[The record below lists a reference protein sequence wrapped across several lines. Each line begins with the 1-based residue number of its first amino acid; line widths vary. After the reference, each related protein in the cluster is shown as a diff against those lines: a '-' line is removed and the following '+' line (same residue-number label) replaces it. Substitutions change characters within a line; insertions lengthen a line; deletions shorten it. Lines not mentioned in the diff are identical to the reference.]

1 MEIIQKKV
9 VIKLDKEER
18 DNLVNTITL
27 MGQIHDAC
35 SGKNCSEC
43 PFSERCD
50 VVSDIECLLYT
61 LARDLNYINK
71 NCE

>member
-9 VIKLDKEER
+9 IFKLNKEER

-27 MGQIHDAC
+27 LEEMRN
-35 SGKNCSEC
+35 SVNCDEC
-43 PFSERCD
+43 PFKERCD
-50 VVSDIECLLYT
+50 KVSESECLLYT
-61 LARDLNYINK
+61 IRRDLTYINN

>member
-18 DNLVNTITL
+18 DNLVNTML
-27 MGQIHDAC
+27 LLEKMR
-35 SGKNCSEC
+35 SGVDCVEC
-43 PFSERCD
+43 PFKERCD
-50 VVSDIECLLYT
+50 KVSESECLLYT
-61 LARDLNYINK
+61 LTQNINYINK

>member
-18 DNLVNTITL
+18 DNLVNATL
-27 MGQIHDAC
+27 LLEEIRNKVD
-35 SGKNCSEC
+35 CSEC
-43 PFSERCD
+43 PFKERCD
-50 VVSDIECLLYT
+50 KVSESECLLYT
-61 LARDLNYINK
+61 LSRDLKYINN

>member
-18 DNLVNTITL
+18 DNLVNVIL
-27 MGQIHDAC
+27 LLEEMRKKVDC
-35 SGKNCSEC
+35 DEC
-43 PFSERCD
+43 PFKERCD
-50 VVSDIECLLYT
+50 KVSQSECLLYT
-61 LARDLNYINK
+61 LIRDLNYINK

>member
-9 VIKLDKEER
+9 IFKLDKEER

-27 MGQIHDAC
+27 LENMRNEV
-35 SGKNCSEC
+35 NCDEC
-43 PFSERCD
+43 PFKERCD
-50 VVSDIECLLYT
+50 KVSESECLLYT
-61 LARDLNYINK
+61 LHRDLKYINN